1 MVLRLM
7 QHQHRHPPH
16 HKYATELITIAKD
29 SIGITH
35 AAELFSEYAV
45 HERFLLSMRTPHE
58 PEDSDGSVT
67 MFPLKQFS
75 KHRKVLLVLLV
86 VVIVFSLQLTFFGA
100 APTHRD
106 VHTLLNKKLKPVHVL
121 PNLTQIFKPKVA
133 YRRGSSGIKYVANIS
148 YSDLAYSEKTVFKN
162 LTERVRRL
170 TEEANH
176 VVREIL
182 TRKRSLASDDLKP
195 DEAEEKNEAEKK
207 KSERKGAAES
217 SLSME
222 VGTHLYLPGGHW
234 VPISCKPKW
243 KVAIIIPF
251 RQRFESLH
259 ILLRN
264 LVPFLLHQK
273 LEFGI
278 FVAEQGFSEVMNRGL
293 MRNIGY
299 QLAKHDGTE
308 WDCYIFHDVDYVPMN
323 ITNYY
328 GCDGFPKHYATH
340 LEEFK
345 FSNPFLVDFGGVV
358 GISKEQ
364 MDRTN
369 GYSNMYWGWGGED
382 DDIAKRLKHHRYNV
396 SRSPEG
402 YYRDLPHKKKGKK
415 DLCRERFCL
424 NDRAISRIHLDGL
437 SAIRYP
443 MDTSVELSALYTNIS
458 VDVRR
463 HEWNSKETMWMFP

>member
-1 MVLRLM
+1 
-7 QHQHRHPPH
+7 
-16 HKYATELITIAKD
+16 
-29 SIGITH
+29 
-35 AAELFSEYAV
+35 
-45 HERFLLSMRTPHE
+45 
-58 PEDSDGSVT
+58 

-100 APTHRD
+100 APTNRNH
-106 VHTLLNKKLKPVHVL
+106 VHTLLNKNFQWTHGHLDGKQAINASTLKQMIERNITKLDTPNYRFTELKPVHVL

-133 YRRGSSGIKYVANIS
+133 YRRESSAHLCELPTPSLQKRIKYVANIS
-148 YSDLAYSEKTVFKN
+148 YSNLAYSEKTVFKN

-182 TRKRSLASDDLKP
+182 TRKRSLASDDLEP
-195 DEAEEKNEAEKK
+195 DEAEETNEAEKK
-207 KSERKGAAES
+207 KSERIGAAES

-234 VPISCKPKW
+234 IPISCKPKW

-299 QLAKHDGTE
+299 QLAKHEGTE

-340 LEEFK
+340 LEEFE

-415 DLCRERFCL
+415 ELCRERFCL
-424 NDRAISRIHLDGL
+424 NDRAVSRIHLDGL

-458 VDVRR
+458 VDER
-463 HEWNSKETMWMFP
+463 TDD